1 MISIFKR
8 LSFSSEKWKGDCS
21 GKSLCGKQTA
31 QWPLRR
37 VPMGVSPPRNESA
50 GRVTLLSLLPL
61 QVLAGCN
68 TRYDFSGY
76 VETLHSSELMKK
88 LQTLVP
94 KRGPSVGA
102 GAELR
107 VFTVSEWRFR
117 VASSF
122 VPSPIRVI
130 FARFKEPP
138 FLSIRPPSMPK
149 IQIFKFRI
157 DDESRRPDYR
167 QLASGCPPTRRE
179 LASDMLP
186 SSSIKKHWHC
196 VLPAICCTGLPLFYF
211 IQVVTWY
218 KISPHPDRLPMR
230 RSRLRSP
237 GAPYC

>member
-117 VASSF
+117 VRHMTHPLSCRHPSASYSRGSKNPLFFQFVHPPCPRFKYSNSGSMMRVAGPTTANSLRGARPPVASSPRTCSPHLRSRNTGLRASGHLLHR
-122 VPSPIRVI
+122 PSPV
-130 FARFKEPP
+130 
-138 FLSIRPPSMPK
+138 
-149 IQIFKFRI
+149 
-157 DDESRRPDYR
+157 
-167 QLASGCPPTRRE
+167 
-179 LASDMLP
+179 
-186 SSSIKKHWHC
+186 
-196 VLPAICCTGLPLFYF
+196 LFYTSSYM
-211 IQVVTWY
+211 V
-218 KISPHPDRLPMR
+218 
-230 RSRLRSP
+230 
-237 GAPYC
+237 